1 MEENSTSNLIERF
14 NQWLTES
21 VMIKLFSIG
30 ILMLILMIPASWI
43 ESLIQERQSRAA
55 EVVREVSDKWSGGQ
69 TLSGPV
75 LMIPFTKVELL
86 KRWDNGK
93 QIEEMIETKHNAYFL
108 PEYFGLVGK
117 VKPQV
122 LHRGIFDVAVYES
135 EIAMEA
141 KFLNPDFA
149 SWNIPEDRVHWNEA
163 VMVNGI
169 SDLRGIDAD
178 PQIEIGGK
186 KLMAGPSSNIGIE
199 INPVMTTLS
208 KNDGHIV
215 PEQINLS
222 NGIVVPLNWK
232 SREDFTDQFAMKLS
246 LKGSENIYF
255 VPVGKSTQVNLS
267 GPWSSPSFEGKL
279 LPADRTVDA
288 TGFTALW
295 KVLSFN
301 RPFSQQWIDQ
311 DQSLNGSE
319 FGVRLLIPA
328 DQYQKSARTAKYH
341 ALIILLAFTAL
352 FLVEITSKIKIH
364 PFQYILIGVALI
376 VYYTLLLSLSEHLGY
391 NVAYLIA
398 SLATVLL
405 VSFYSATFLKRK
417 QIILLFSGL
426 MLFFYIFIFVII
438 QAEDFSLL
446 IGSVGLFLI
455 ISLLMYFSRNIAWY
469 KESPTRQ

>member
-1 MEENSTSNLIERF
+1 MEADTTPNLIERF

-30 ILMLILMIPASWI
+30 ILILILMIPASWI
-43 ESLIQERQSRAA
+43 ESLIRERQTRAA
-55 EVVREVSDKWSGGQ
+55 EVMSEVSEKWSGGQ

-75 LMIPFTKVELL
+75 LVIPFTKIEIL

-93 QIEEMIETKHNAYFL
+93 QIEDVIETKHKAYFL
-108 PEYFGLVGK
+108 PESYHVVGK

-135 EIAMEA
+135 EISLDV
-141 KFLNPDFA
+141 KFLTPDF
-149 SWNIPEDRVHWNEA
+149 STWNIPDDRVHWNEA
-163 VMVNGI
+163 VLVNGI

-178 PQIEIGGK
+178 PIVTSGSK
-186 KLMAGPSSNIGIE
+186 KFMAGPSSNIGIH
-199 INPVMTTLS
+199 IDQIISNQP
-208 KNDGHIV
+208 KNEGNRVEEANI
-215 PEQINLS
+215 QIS

-232 SREDFTDQFAMKLS
+232 TRGDFIEQFAMKLS
-246 LKGSENIYF
+246 LKGSERLYF

-279 LPADRTVDA
+279 LPTDRTVDA
-288 TGFTALW
+288 AGFSSTW

-301 RPFSQQWIDQ
+301 RPFSQQWMDTE
-311 DQSLNGSE
+311 QSLNGAE

-341 ALIILLAFTAL
+341 ALIIILAFTAL

-376 VYYTLLLSLSEHLGY
+376 VYYTLLLSLSEHVGY
-391 NVAYLIA
+391 NLAYAFA
-398 SLATVLL
+398 SLATILL
-405 VSFYSATFLKRK
+405 VSLYSATFLKSRPVMF
-417 QIILLFSGL
+417 LFTGL
-426 MLFFYIFIFVII
+426 MTFFYLFIYVII

-446 IGSVGLFLI
+446 IGSIGLFLI
-455 ISLLMYFSRNIAWY
+455 ISLLMYFSRNIKWY
-469 KESPTRQ
+469 K

>member
-1 MEENSTSNLIERF
+1 METNTTPNLIERF

-30 ILMLILMIPASWI
+30 ILILILMIPASWI
-43 ESLIQERQSRAA
+43 ESLIRERQMRAA
-55 EVVREVSDKWSGGQ
+55 DVMNEVSEKWSGGQ

-75 LMIPFTKVELL
+75 LVIPFTKVEIL

-93 QIEEMIETKHNAYFL
+93 QMEDVIETKHKAFFL
-108 PEYFGLVGK
+108 PENFNVTGK

-141 KFLNPDFA
+141 KFLPPDFS
-149 SWNIPEDRVHWNEA
+149 SWNIPDEQVQWNEA
-163 VMVNGI
+163 VLVNGI

-178 PQIEIGGK
+178 PVIESGAR
-186 KLMAGPSSNIGIE
+186 KLHAEPSSNIGID
-199 INPVMTTLS
+199 INQIINHS
-208 KNDGHIV
+208 KNDDKHLEEVNV
-215 PEQINLS
+215 PPG

-232 SREDFTDQFAMKLS
+232 SREDFNDQFAIILS
-246 LKGSENIYF
+246 LKGSESIYF
-255 VPVGKSTQVNLS
+255 IPVGKSSQVNLS

-279 LPADRTVDA
+279 LPADRTVDH
-288 TGFTALW
+288 TGFSAKW
-295 KVLSFN
+295 KILSFN
-301 RPFSQQWIDQ
+301 RPFSQQWIDRE
-311 DQSLNGSE
+311 QSLNGAE

-341 ALIILLAFTAL
+341 TLIIILAFTAL
-352 FLVEITSKIKIH
+352 FLVEITSKLKIH

-391 NVAYLIA
+391 NTAYAIA
-398 SLATVLL
+398 SLATIIL
-405 VSFYSATFLKRK
+405 VSLYSATFLKSR
-417 QIILLFSGL
+417 QILFLFTGL
-426 MLFFYIFIFVII
+426 MTFFYIFIFVII

-446 IGSVGLFLI
+446 IGSIGLFLV
-455 ISLLMYFSRNIAWY
+455 ISFLMYFSRNIKWY
-469 KESPTRQ
+469 KE

>member
-1 MEENSTSNLIERF
+1 METNTTPNLIERF

-30 ILMLILMIPASWI
+30 FLILILMIPASWI
-43 ESLIQERQSRAA
+43 ESLINERQTRAA
-55 EVVREVSDKWSGGQ
+55 EVISEVSDKWSGEQ

-75 LMIPFTKVELL
+75 LVIPFTKVEIL

-93 QIEEMIETKHNAYFL
+93 QVEEAIESKHKAYFL
-108 PEYFGLVGK
+108 PENFNVEGK

-135 EIAMEA
+135 EISMDA
-141 KFLNPDFA
+141 KFLNPDFK
-149 SWNIPEDRVHWNEA
+149 SWNIPNERVHWNEA
-163 VMVNGI
+163 VLVNGI

-178 PQIEIGGK
+178 PIVESGGK
-186 KLMAGPSSNIGIE
+186 KFMAEPSSNIGID
-199 INPVMTTLS
+199 INQIISNQPKKEDKRVAEMS
-208 KNDGHIV
+208 V
-215 PEQINLS
+215 PFS

-232 SREDFTDQFAMKLS
+232 TREDFMDQFAMKLS
-246 LKGSENIYF
+246 LKGSESLYF

-279 LPADRTVDA
+279 LPADRTVDEA
-288 TGFTALW
+288 GFSSTW

-301 RPFSQQWIDQ
+301 RPFSQQWIDME
-311 DQSLNGSE
+311 QSLNGAE

-341 ALIILLAFTAL
+341 ALIIILAFTAL

-391 NVAYLIA
+391 NTAYAIA
-398 SLATVLL
+398 SVATILL
-405 VSFYSATFLKRK
+405 VSLYSTTFLKSK
-417 QIILLFSGL
+417 QIMFLFTGL
-426 MLFFYIFIFVII
+426 MTFFYLFIFVII

-455 ISLLMYFSRNIAWY
+455 ISLLMYFSRNIKWY
-469 KESPTRQ
+469 R